1 VRLDAVGI
9 EVMAHAFASVAE
21 EMGLVLVHSALSPNI
36 RERRDASA
44 ALFDADGEMIAQAA
58 HIPVHLGALADA
70 VVAVRELEPRPGEL
84 FILNDPYAGGS
95 HLPDLTL
102 IGAIEIEG
110 MVGGYSV
117 VRAHHSDVGGMTPGS
132 MPAGA
137 RELYQEGIVIPPTR
151 LTHDVERMLLANVR
165 TPAMR
170 RGDLAAQRAA
180 VERGAEGLR
189 ALARRHG
196 WAALHEAAGELLA
209 YAERRTKAVL
219 GRMTAEGTA
228 TDFLEGDGVIDEDL
242 KIRVAVTI
250 RDGIFHADFTGT
262 RGAARGNVNCPIA
275 VTRSA
280 VLFVVRTLLPDDVPM
295 NGGVPRAIRVTA
307 PAGCLVNARRPSA
320 VAAGNVE
327 TSQRIADT
335 VFRALASAGCDV
347 PAQGQGTMNNVTF
360 GGAASR
366 ESGAWT
372 YYETIGGGQG
382 ASRGANG
389 PSGVHVGMS
398 NTRNTPIEVLELE
411 HPLYVRTY
419 ALRRGSGGTGQW
431 NGGDGVVR
439 EIEALAPMETTLLTE
454 RRRHGAAGNAGGS
467 DGRPG
472 INRLN
477 DAPVASKATL
487 RLAAGDVL
495 RIETP
500 GGGGWGRALHPAE
513 QAEEQDREDEGRDR
527 HITAVAFEIKAQQR
541 ERHAGDRGPDQ
552 QHQP

>member
-1 VRLDAVGI
+1 MRLDAVGL

-70 VVAVRELEPRPGEL
+70 VAAVRRLDPVPGEL
-84 FILNDPYAGGS
+84 FLLNDPYSGGS

-102 IGAIEIEG
+102 IGAIDADG
-110 MVGGYSV
+110 AVGGYSV
-117 VRAHHSDVGGMTPGS
+117 VRAHHSDVGGMTAGS

-137 RELYQEGIVIPPTR
+137 RELYQEGLIIPPMR
-151 LTHDVERMLLANVR
+151 LTAELERLVLANVR
-165 TPAMR
+165 TPHMR

-196 WAALHEAAGELLA
+196 WTALRSAARELLD
-209 YAERRTKAVL
+209 YAERRTRARLQTMAVD
-219 GRMTAEGTA
+219 AVA
-228 TDFLEGDGVIDEDL
+228 TDYLEGDGVTAEDL
-242 KIRVAVTI
+242 AICVTI
-250 RDGIFHADFTGT
+250 RIRDGTFHADFTGT
-262 RGAARGNVNCPIA
+262 SGAAPGNVNCPIA

-280 VLFVVRTLLPDDVPM
+280 VLFVVRTLLSDDVPM
-295 NGGVPRAIRVTA
+295 NGGVSRAIRVTA
-307 PAGCLVNARRPSA
+307 PAGCLVNARPPSA

-335 VFRALASAGCDV
+335 VFRALAAGGSVV

-360 GGAASR
+360 GGLR
-366 ESGAWT
+366 EAGNGQRETWT

-411 HPLYVRTY
+411 HPLRVRTY
-419 ALRRGSGGTGQW
+419 ARRAGSGGAGAWT
-431 NGGDGVVR
+431 GGDGVVR
-439 EIEALAPMETTLLTE
+439 EFEALAPMEATLLTE
-454 RRRHGAAGNAGGS
+454 RRRHGPAGNAGGS
-467 DGRPG
+467 DGQPG
-472 INRLN
+472 INALN
-477 DAPVASKATL
+477 GETLPSKTTL
-487 RLAAGDVL
+487 RLAAGDIL

-500 GGGGWGRALHPAE
+500 GGGGWGK
-513 QAEEQDREDEGRDR
+513 GN
-527 HITAVAFEIKAQQR
+527 TV
-541 ERHAGDRGPDQ
+541 
-552 QHQP
+552 

>member
-1 VRLDAVGI
+1 MRLDSVGL
-9 EVMAHAFASVAE
+9 EVMSHAFASIAE

-70 VVAVRELEPRPGEL
+70 VAAVSALSPRPDEL
-84 FILNDPYAGGS
+84 FLLNDPYHGGS

-102 IGAIEIEG
+102 IGAINIDG
-110 MVGGYSV
+110 GVGGYSV
-117 VRAHHSDVGGMTPGS
+117 VRAHHSDIGGMTPGS

-137 RELYQEGIVIPPTR
+137 RELYQEGLVIPPTR
-151 LTHDVERMLLANVR
+151 FTPEVERLLLANVR

-180 VERGAEGLR
+180 VERGANGLR
-189 ALARRHG
+189 ALAQRHG
-196 WAALHEAAGELLA
+196 WETLRIAAQELLD
-209 YAERRTKAVL
+209 YAERRAKAAL
-219 GRMTAEGTA
+219 SRLTSTADMTAV
-228 TDFLEGDGVIDEDL
+228 DYLEGDGVIADDL
-242 KIRVAVTI
+242 EIRVTVTI

-262 RGAARGNVNCPIA
+262 CAAAPGNVNCPLA

-280 VLFVVRTLLPDDVPM
+280 VVFVVRTLLPDDVPM

-307 PAGCLVNARRPSA
+307 PLGCLVNAQPPSA

-335 VFRALASAGCDV
+335 VFRALAAGGCAV

-360 GGAASR
+360 GG
-366 ESGAWT
+366 SGEPGAGSWT

-382 ASRGANG
+382 ASHGANG

-398 NTRNTPIEVLELE
+398 NTLNTPIEVLEME
-411 HPLYVRTY
+411 HPLRVRAY
-419 ALRRGSGGTGQW
+419 ALRAGSGGRGTW
-431 NGGDGVVR
+431 DGGDGVVR
-439 EIEALAPMETTLLTE
+439 EFEALAPMEATLLTE
-454 RRRHGAAGNAGGS
+454 RRRHGPAGSTGGADGQAGA
-467 DGRPG
+467 
-472 INRLN
+472 NLLN
-477 DAPVASKATL
+477 GTPLASKTTL
-487 RLAAGDVL
+487 RLTAGDVL

-500 GGGGWGRALHPAE
+500 GGGGWGKGK
-513 QAEEQDREDEGRDR
+513 Q
-527 HITAVAFEIKAQQR
+527 T
-541 ERHAGDRGPDQ
+541 
-552 QHQP
+552 

>member
-1 VRLDAVGI
+1 MTLDAVGL

-44 ALFDADGEMIAQAA
+44 ALFDAEGEMIAQAA

-70 VVAVRELEPRPGEL
+70 VAAVRAEHPRPGEL
-84 FILNDPYAGGS
+84 FLLNDPYAGGS
-95 HLPDLTL
+95 HLPDLTV
-102 IGAIEIEG
+102 IGAIDVEG
-110 MVGGYSV
+110 AVGGFSV
-117 VRAHHSDVGGMTPGS
+117 VRAHHSDVGGVTPGS

-137 RELYQEGIVIPPTR
+137 RELYAEGIVVPPVRWTPE
-151 LTHDVERMLLANVR
+151 VERLLLANVR

-196 WAALHEAAGELLA
+196 WQPLCEAARELRD
-209 YAERRTKAVL
+209 YAERRTRAVL
-219 GRMTAEGTA
+219 SRLPAPLAGLTAV
-228 TDFLEGDGVIDEDL
+228 DYLEGDGVEDRDL
-242 KIRVAVTI
+242 EICVRVEI
-250 RDGIFHADFTGT
+250 RDGALHADFAGT
-262 RGAARGNVNCPIA
+262 APAARGNVNCPLA

-280 VLFVVRTLLPDDVPM
+280 VLFVVRTLLPDDVPT
-295 NGGVPRAIRVTA
+295 NGGVQRAVRVTA
-307 PAGCLVNARRPSA
+307 PPGCLVNAQRPSA

-335 VFRALASAGCDV
+335 VFRALAEGGIPV

-360 GGAASR
+360 GG
-366 ESGAWT
+366 SGEHGAGSWT

-382 ASRGANG
+382 ASRGAAG

-411 HPLYVRTY
+411 HPLRVREY
-419 ALRRGSGGTGQW
+419 AVRWGSGGVGTW
-431 NGGDGVVR
+431 AGGDGVVR
-439 EIEALAPMETTLLTE
+439 EFEALAPMEATLLTE
-454 RRRHGAAGNAGGS
+454 RRRHAPRGAAGGRDGACGANLKGGAAL
-467 DGRPG
+467 PAK
-472 INRLN
+472 L
-477 DAPVASKATL
+477 TL
-487 RLAAGDVL
+487 LLAAGDVL

-500 GGGGWGRALHPAE
+500 GGGGWGKRQP
-513 QAEEQDREDEGRDR
+513 EEVR
-527 HITAVAFEIKAQQR
+527 
-541 ERHAGDRGPDQ
+541 
-552 QHQP
+552 

>member
-1 VRLDAVGI
+1 VRLDAVGL
-9 EVMAHAFASVAE
+9 EVMAHAFASIAE

-70 VVAVRELEPRPGEL
+70 VAAVRQLDPRPGEL
-84 FILNDPYAGGS
+84 FLLNDPYAGGS

-102 IGAIEIEG
+102 IGTIDIEG
-110 MVGGYSV
+110 QVGGYSV
-117 VRAHHSDVGGMTPGS
+117 VRAHHSDIGGITAGS

-137 RELYQEGIVIPPTR
+137 RELYQEGLIIPPSR
-151 LTHDVERMLLANVR
+151 LTPELERLVLANVR

-180 VERGAEGLR
+180 VERGADALG

-196 WAALHEAAGELLA
+196 WTALREAARELLN
-209 YAERRTKAVL
+209 YAERRTKSAL
-219 GRMTAEGTA
+219 SRLPSA
-228 TDFLEGDGVIDEDL
+228 TPMSAADHLEGDGITDTDL
-242 KIRVAVTI
+242 EIRVRIEIT
-250 RDGIFHADFTGT
+250 DGVLHADFTGT
-262 RGAARGNVNCPIA
+262 HGAAPGNVNCPVA

-307 PAGCLVNARRPSA
+307 PPGCLVNARPPSA

-335 VFRALASAGCDV
+335 VFRALAAGGCVV
-347 PAQGQGTMNNVTF
+347 PAQGQGTMNNVTL
-360 GGAASR
+360 GGST
-366 ESGAWT
+366 EHGGGWT

-398 NTRNTPIEVLELE
+398 NTLNTPIEVLEME
-411 HPLYVRTY
+411 HPIRVRTY
-419 ALRRGSGGTGQW
+419 ALKQGSGGTGEW
-431 NGGDGVVR
+431 TGGDGVVR
-439 EIEALAPMETTLLTE
+439 ELETLAPVEATLLTE
-454 RRRHGAAGNAGGS
+454 RRRHAPAGSAGGS
-467 DGRPG
+467 DGAPG
-472 INRLN
+472 ANLLN
-477 DAPVASKATL
+477 GDALSSKTTL
-487 RLAAGDVL
+487 RLAAGDIL

-500 GGGGWGRALHPAE
+500 GGGGWG
-513 QAEEQDREDEGRDR
+513 
-527 HITAVAFEIKAQQR
+527 QR
-541 ERHAGDRGPDQ
+541 KGTRR
-552 QHQP
+552 

>member
-1 VRLDAVGI
+1 VRLDAVGL
-9 EVMAHAFASVAE
+9 EVMAHAFASIAE

-70 VVAVRELEPRPGEL
+70 VAAVRNLEPHPGEL
-84 FILNDPYAGGS
+84 FLLNDPYAGGS

-102 IGAIEIEG
+102 IGAIDIDG
-110 MVGGYSV
+110 RVAGYSV
-117 VRAHHSDVGGMTPGS
+117 VRAHHSDIGGMTAGS

-137 RELYQEGIVIPPTR
+137 RELYQEGLVIPPTR
-151 LTHDVERMLLANVR
+151 LTPDLERLLLANVR

-180 VERGAEGLR
+180 VERGASGLR
-189 ALARRHG
+189 SLARRHG
-196 WAALHEAAGELLA
+196 WAALSDAARELLD

-219 GRMTAEGTA
+219 RKMPVTATA
-228 TDFLEGDGVIDEDL
+228 TDYLEGDGVIDDDL
-242 KIRVAVTI
+242 EIRVSIAI
-250 RDGIFHADFTGT
+250 EDGVFHADFTGT
-262 RGAARGNVNCPIA
+262 RDAAPGNVNCPIA

-295 NGGVPRAIRVTA
+295 NGGVPRAIEVTA
-307 PAGCLVNARRPSA
+307 PPGCLVNARAPSA

-335 VFRALASAGCDV
+335 VFRALAAGGCVV

-360 GGAASR
+360 GGS
-366 ESGAWT
+366 SWT

-398 NTRNTPIEVLELE
+398 NTLNTPIEVLEME
-411 HPLYVRTY
+411 HPLRVRTY
-419 ALRRGSGGTGQW
+419 ALRHDSGGKGQW
-431 NGGDGVVR
+431 TGGDGVVR
-439 EIEALAPMETTLLTE
+439 DFEALAPMETTLLTE
-454 RRRHGAAGNAGGS
+454 RRRHGPAGGAGGL
-467 DGRPG
+467 DGKAG
-472 INRLN
+472 ANLLNGQRL
-477 DAPVASKATL
+477 ASKTTL
-487 RLAAGDVL
+487 RLVAGDIL
-495 RIETP
+495 RLETP
-500 GGGGWGRALHPAE
+500 GGGGWGKGHE
-513 QAEEQDREDEGRDR
+513 S
-527 HITAVAFEIKAQQR
+527 
-541 ERHAGDRGPDQ
+541 
-552 QHQP
+552 

>member
-1 VRLDAVGI
+1 MTLDAVGL
-9 EVMAHAFASVAE
+9 EVMAHAFASIAE

-44 ALFDADGEMIAQAA
+44 ALFDAEGEMIAQAA

-70 VVAVRELEPRPGEL
+70 VAAVRELQPEPGEL
-84 FILNDPYAGGS
+84 FLLNDPYAGGS

-102 IGAIEIEG
+102 IGAIEVEG
-110 MVGGYSV
+110 KVGGYSV
-117 VRAHHSDVGGMTPGS
+117 VRAHHSDVGGMSPGS

-137 RELYQEGIVIPPTR
+137 RELYQEGLVIPPTR
-151 LTHDVERMLLANVR
+151 LTPEVERLLLANVR

-189 ALARRHG
+189 ALAWRHG
-196 WAALHEAAGELLA
+196 WGPLCDAAQQLLD
-209 YAERRTKAVL
+209 YAERRTKAL
-219 GRMTAEGTA
+219 LSKMTVDAAA
-228 TDFLEGDGVIDEDL
+228 TDYLEGDGVVARDL
-242 KIRVAVTI
+242 EIRVRVKI
-250 RDGIFHADFTGT
+250 EGGVFHADFTGT
-262 RGAARGNVNCPIA
+262 AAAAPGNVNCPIA

-280 VLFVVRTLLPDDVPM
+280 VLFVVRTLLPEDVPM
-295 NGGVPRAIRVTA
+295 NGGVPRAVMVTA
-307 PAGCLVNARRPSA
+307 PPGCLINARPPSA

-335 VFRALASAGCDV
+335 VFRALAAGGCPV

-360 GGAASR
+360 GGD
-366 ESGAWT
+366 GWT

-411 HPLYVRTY
+411 HPLRVRTY
-419 ALRRGSGGTGQW
+419 ALREGSGGVGTW
-431 NGGDGVVR
+431 GGGKGVVR
-439 EIEALAPMETTLLTE
+439 EFEALAPMEATLLTE
-454 RRRHGAAGNAGGS
+454 RRRHPPVGAAGGS
-467 DGRPG
+467 EGATG
-472 INRLN
+472 ANLLN
-477 DAPVASKATL
+477 GSALPSKTTL
-487 RLAAGDVL
+487 RLVAGDIL

-500 GGGGWGRALHPAE
+500 GGGGWGK
-513 QAEEQDREDEGRDR
+513 GKN
-527 HITAVAFEIKAQQR
+527 V
-541 ERHAGDRGPDQ
+541 
-552 QHQP
+552 

>member
-1 VRLDAVGI
+1 MTLDAVGL

-44 ALFDADGEMIAQAA
+44 ALFDAEGEMIAQAA

-70 VVAVRELEPRPGEL
+70 VAAVRAEHPRPGDL
-84 FILNDPYAGGS
+84 FLLNDPYAGGS

-102 IGAIEIEG
+102 IGAIDVDGAI
-110 MVGGYSV
+110 GGYSV

-137 RELYQEGIVIPPTR
+137 RELYAEGIVIPPVRWTPE
-151 LTHDVERMLLANVR
+151 VERLLLANVR

-180 VERGAEGLR
+180 AMRGADGLR

-196 WAALHEAAGELLA
+196 WEPLCEAARDLLD
-209 YAERRTKAVL
+209 YAERRTKAAL
-219 GRMTAEGTA
+219 SRLPSAKPMAA
-228 TDFLEGDGVIDEDL
+228 TEYLEGDGVIADDLEIRLRVSIEDG
-242 KIRVAVTI
+242 V
-250 RDGIFHADFTGT
+250 FHADFTGT
-262 RGAARGNVNCPIA
+262 ALAAQGNVNCPLA

-280 VLFVVRTLLPDDVPM
+280 VLFVVRTLLPEDVPT
-295 NGGVPRAIRVTA
+295 NGGVQRAIRVTA
-307 PAGCLVNARRPSA
+307 PAGCLVNAERPSA

-335 VFRALASAGCDV
+335 VFRALAEGGLAV

-360 GGAASR
+360 GG
-366 ESGAWT
+366 GGWT
-372 YYETIGGGQG
+372 YYETLGGGQG
-382 ASRGANG
+382 ASRGAAG

-411 HPLYVRTY
+411 HPLRVRTY
-419 ALRRGSGGTGQW
+419 ALRRNSGGAGNW
-431 NGGDGVVR
+431 PGGDGVVR
-439 EIEALAPMETTLLTE
+439 EFEALLPMEATLLTE
-454 RRRHGAAGNAGGS
+454 RRRHGPRGAAGGS
-467 DGRPG
+467 PG
-472 INRLN
+472 
-477 DAPVASKATL
+477 APGVNLANGAPLASKVTL

-500 GGGGWGRALHPAE
+500 GGGGWGK
-513 QAEEQDREDEGRDR
+513 QSEE
-527 HITAVAFEIKAQQR
+527 AQ
-541 ERHAGDRGPDQ
+541 
-552 QHQP
+552 

>member
-1 VRLDAVGI
+1 VRLDAVGL
-9 EVMAHAFASVAE
+9 EVMAHAFAGVAE

-70 VVAVRELEPRPGEL
+70 VAAVRTLEPTPGEL
-84 FILNDPYAGGS
+84 FLLNDPYAGGS

-102 IGAIEIEG
+102 IGAIDIDG
-110 MVGGYSV
+110 NVGGYSV
-117 VRAHHSDVGGMTPGS
+117 VRAHHSDIGGMTAGS

-137 RELYQEGIVIPPTR
+137 RELYQEGLVIPPTR
-151 LTHDVERMLLANVR
+151 LTPDLERLVLANVR

-180 VERGAEGLR
+180 VERGATGMR
-189 ALARRHG
+189 SLARRHG
-196 WAALHEAAGELLA
+196 WTALRDAARELLD
-209 YAERRTKAVL
+209 YAERRTKSAL
-219 GRMTAEGTA
+219 SRLPTGRMTA
-228 TDFLEGDGVIDEDL
+228 TDYLEGDGVVDDDLEIHVSIAIEDG
-242 KIRVAVTI
+242 V
-250 RDGIFHADFTGT
+250 FHADFMGT
-262 RGAARGNVNCPIA
+262 RGPAPGNVNCPIA

-295 NGGVPRAIRVTA
+295 NGGVPRAIQVTA
-307 PAGCLVNARRPSA
+307 PPGCLVNARPPSA

-335 VFRALASAGCDV
+335 VFRALAAGGCVV

-360 GGAASR
+360 GGIGSR

-398 NTRNTPIEVLELE
+398 NTLNTPIEVLEME
-411 HPLYVRTY
+411 HPLRVRTY
-419 ALRRGSGGTGQW
+419 ALCIGSGGPGQW
-431 NGGDGVVR
+431 RGGDGVVR
-439 EIEALAPMETTLLTE
+439 EFEALAPMETTLLTE
-454 RRRHGAAGNAGGS
+454 RRRHGPAGGAGGQ
-467 DGRPG
+467 DGKAG
-472 INRLN
+472 ANLLNGQRL
-477 DAPVASKATL
+477 ASKITV

-500 GGGGWGRALHPAE
+500 GGGGWGKGHS
-513 QAEEQDREDEGRDR
+513 
-527 HITAVAFEIKAQQR
+527 T
-541 ERHAGDRGPDQ
+541 
-552 QHQP
+552 

>member
-1 VRLDAVGI
+1 MRLDAVGL
-9 EVMAHAFASVAE
+9 EVMAHAFAGVAE

-44 ALFDADGEMIAQAA
+44 ALFDAGGEMIAQAA

-70 VVAVRELEPRPGEL
+70 VAAVRALEPLPGEL
-84 FILNDPYAGGS
+84 FLLNDPYAGGS

-102 IGAIEIEG
+102 IGAIDIEG
-110 MVGGYSV
+110 QVGGYSV
-117 VRAHHSDVGGMTPGS
+117 VRAHHSDIGGMTAGS

-137 RELYQEGIVIPPTR
+137 RELYQEGLIIPPTR
-151 LTHDVERMLLANVR
+151 FTPDLERLLLANVR

-180 VERGAEGLR
+180 VERGASGLV

-196 WAALHEAAGELLA
+196 WAALRDAARELLD
-209 YAERRTKAVL
+209 YAERRTKTAISRL
-219 GRMTAEGTA
+219 PSAAPMTAA
-228 TDFLEGDGVIDEDL
+228 DYLEGDGVIDEDL
-242 KIRVAVTI
+242 EIRVEVTI
-250 RDGIFHADFTGT
+250 RDGMFHADFTGT
-262 RGAARGNVNCPIA
+262 RAAAPGNVNCPIA

-295 NGGVPRAIRVTA
+295 NGGVPRAIEVTA
-307 PAGCLVNARRPSA
+307 PPGCLVNARPPSA

-335 VFRALASAGCDV
+335 VFRALAAGGCIV

-360 GGAASR
+360 GS
-366 ESGAWT
+366 SGWT

-398 NTRNTPIEVLELE
+398 NTLNTPIEVLEME
-411 HPLYVRTY
+411 HPLRVRTY
-419 ALRRGSGGTGQW
+419 ALRTGSGGAGTW
-431 NGGDGVVR
+431 DGGEGVVR
-439 EIEALAPMETTLLTE
+439 EFEALAPMETTLLTE
-454 RRRHGAAGNAGGS
+454 RRRHGPAGGAGGLDGAPGANLLNGQALASKTTMRLNAG
-467 DGRPG
+467 D
-472 INRLN
+472 I
-477 DAPVASKATL
+477 
-487 RLAAGDVL
+487 L

-500 GGGGWGRALHPAE
+500 GGGGWGK
-513 QAEEQDREDEGRDR
+513 G
-527 HITAVAFEIKAQQR
+527 QQT
-541 ERHAGDRGPDQ
+541 
-552 QHQP
+552 

>member
-1 VRLDAVGI
+1 
-9 EVMAHAFASVAE
+9 MAHAFASIAE

-44 ALFDADGEMIAQAA
+44 ALFDAEGEMIAQAA

-70 VVAVRELEPRPGEL
+70 VAAVRTLEPSPGEL
-84 FILNDPYAGGS
+84 FLLNDPYAGGS

-102 IGAIEIEG
+102 IGAIDIEG
-110 MVGGYSV
+110 RVGGYSV
-117 VRAHHSDVGGMTPGS
+117 VRAHHSDIGGMTAGS

-137 RELYQEGIVIPPTR
+137 RELYQEGLVIPPLR
-151 LTHDVERMLLANVR
+151 LTPDLERLVLANVR

-180 VERGAEGLR
+180 VERGASGLR
-189 ALARRHG
+189 SLARRHG
-196 WAALHEAAGELLA
+196 WAALRDAARELLD
-209 YAERRTKAVL
+209 YAHRRTKSAL
-219 GRMTAEGTA
+219 SRLPSAMPMTA
-228 TDFLEGDGVIDEDL
+228 TDYLEGDGVIDDDL
-242 KIRVAVTI
+242 EIRVRVTI
-250 RDGIFHADFTGT
+250 EDGVFHADFTGT
-262 RGAARGNVNCPIA
+262 REAAPGNVNCPIA

-295 NGGVPRAIRVTA
+295 NGGVSRAIHVQA
-307 PAGCLVNARRPSA
+307 PPGCLVNARAPSA

-335 VFRALASAGCDV
+335 VFRALAAAGCVV
-347 PAQGQGTMNNVTF
+347 PAQGQGTMNNVTL
-360 GGAASR
+360 GGIGSR

-398 NTRNTPIEVLELE
+398 NTLNTPIEVLEME
-411 HPLYVRTY
+411 HPIRVRTY
-419 ALRRGSGGTGQW
+419 ALRPGSGGRGTW
-431 NGGDGVVR
+431 DGGDGVVR
-439 EIEALAPMETTLLTE
+439 EFEALAPMEATLLTE
-454 RRRHGAAGNAGGS
+454 RRRHGPAGGAGGQ
-467 DGRPG
+467 DGKAG
-472 INRLN
+472 ANLLN
-477 DAPVASKATL
+477 GTGLASKTTL

-500 GGGGWGRALHPAE
+500 GGGGWGKGQE
-513 QAEEQDREDEGRDR
+513 
-527 HITAVAFEIKAQQR
+527 T
-541 ERHAGDRGPDQ
+541 
-552 QHQP
+552 

>member
-1 VRLDAVGI
+1 VRLDAVGL
-9 EVMAHAFASVAE
+9 EVMAHAFASIAE

-70 VVAVRELEPRPGEL
+70 VAAVRNLEPHPGEL
-84 FILNDPYAGGS
+84 FLLNDPYAGGS

-102 IGAIEIEG
+102 IGAIDIEG
-110 MVGGYSV
+110 RVAGYSV
-117 VRAHHSDVGGMTPGS
+117 VRAHHSDIGGMTAGS

-137 RELYQEGIVIPPTR
+137 RELYQEGLVIPPTR
-151 LTHDVERMLLANVR
+151 LTPDLERLLLANVR

-180 VERGAEGLR
+180 VERGASGLR
-189 ALARRHG
+189 SLARRHG
-196 WAALHEAAGELLA
+196 WPALRDAARELLD

-219 GRMTAEGTA
+219 RRMPVTATA
-228 TDFLEGDGVIDEDL
+228 TDYLEGDGVIDDDL
-242 KIRVAVTI
+242 EIRVSI
-250 RDGIFHADFTGT
+250 NIEDGVFHADFTGT
-262 RGAARGNVNCPIA
+262 RDAAPGNVNCPIA

-280 VLFVVRTLLPDDVPM
+280 VLFVTRTLLPDDVPM
-295 NGGVPRAIRVTA
+295 NGGVPRAIEVTA
-307 PAGCLVNARRPSA
+307 PPGCLVNARAPSA

-335 VFRALASAGCDV
+335 VFRALAAGGCVV

-360 GGAASR
+360 GGPS
-366 ESGAWT
+366 WT

-398 NTRNTPIEVLELE
+398 NTLNTPIEVLEME
-411 HPLYVRTY
+411 HPLRVRTY
-419 ALRRGSGGTGQW
+419 ALRHDSGGKGQW
-431 NGGDGVVR
+431 TGGDGVVR
-439 EIEALAPMETTLLTE
+439 EFEALAPMETTLLTE
-454 RRRHGAAGNAGGS
+454 RRRHGPDGGAGGLN
-467 DGRPG
+467 GKAG
-472 INRLN
+472 ANLLNGQRL
-477 DAPVASKATL
+477 ASKTTL

-500 GGGGWGRALHPAE
+500 GGGGWGKGHEP
-513 QAEEQDREDEGRDR
+513 
-527 HITAVAFEIKAQQR
+527 
-541 ERHAGDRGPDQ
+541 
-552 QHQP
+552 

>member
-1 VRLDAVGI
+1 MRLDAVGL

-44 ALFDADGEMIAQAA
+44 ALFGADGEMIAQAA

-70 VVAVRELEPRPGEL
+70 VAAVRTLEPQPGEL

-102 IGAIEIEG
+102 IGAIEIDG
-110 MVGGYSV
+110 QLGGYSV

-137 RELYQEGIVIPPTR
+137 RELYQEGFIIPPTR
-151 LTHDVERMLLANVR
+151 LTSDVERLLLANVR
-165 TPAMR
+165 TPATR

-180 VERGAEGLR
+180 VERGAQGLS

-196 WAALHEAAGELLA
+196 WAVLREAAHELLD
-209 YAERRTKAVL
+209 YAERRTKTLLARLPAGPMAAV
-219 GRMTAEGTA
+219 
-228 TDFLEGDGVIDEDL
+228 DCLEGDGVVDEEL
-242 KIRVAVTI
+242 EIRVKITI
-250 RDGIFHADFTGT
+250 VDGMFRADFTGT
-262 RGAARGNVNCPIA
+262 RDAAPGNVNCPIA

-295 NGGVPRAIRVTA
+295 NGGVSRAIAVTA
-307 PAGCLVNARRPSA
+307 PPGCLVNARPPSA

-335 VFRALASAGCDV
+335 VFRALAAGGCVV

-360 GGAASR
+360 GGIGSR

-382 ASRGANG
+382 ASRGGNG

-398 NTRNTPIEVLELE
+398 NTLNTPIEVLEME
-411 HPLYVRTY
+411 HPLRVRTY
-419 ALRRGSGGTGQW
+419 ALRRGSGGKGQW
-431 NGGDGVVR
+431 TGGDGVIR
-439 EIEALAPMETTLLTE
+439 EFEALAPMEATLLTE
-454 RRRHGAAGNAGGS
+454 RRRHGPAGGAGGS
-467 DGRPG
+467 DGQPG
-472 INRLN
+472 ANQRNGVGL
-477 DAPVASKATL
+477 ASKTTL
-487 RLAAGDVL
+487 QLAAGDIL

-500 GGGGWGRALHPAE
+500 GGGGWGKGGGE
-513 QAEEQDREDEGRDR
+513 
-527 HITAVAFEIKAQQR
+527 
-541 ERHAGDRGPDQ
+541 
-552 QHQP
+552 